1 MGIARVQERLA
12 VLLAPD
18 LELGQRM
25 VLMPLDQQQVAG
37 RDVLDL
43 LLERRL
49 ALPAQLVHDHPAL
62 VGHDHHLA
70 ASRRAVTIRV
80 LAGLVDV
87 EAVVRVLDHGHAQAA
102 LHEARDELLDERG
115 LAAPRPPG
123 EAEYLHPPIVSGRHS
138 LPDIAVSVTPG
149 RGAHRYGSA

>member
-1 MGIARVQERLA
+1 
-12 VLLAPD
+12 
-18 LELGQRM
+18 
-25 VLMPLDQQQVAG
+25 
-37 RDVLDL
+37 

-70 ASRRAVTIRV
+70 TSRCAVPIRV

-138 LPDIAVSVTPG
+138 PPDIA
-149 RGAHRYGSA
+149 ALLRYRSEPVPRNDCLPAG